1 MRVGF
6 IGAGSMGSMLTGS
19 FIRSGALRPSDIIL
33 STRTLSKANALAN
46 RYPGIQIAPSN
57 ASAVLGSDLVFL
69 CVKPLDFRS
78 VLQEIAPSLQP
89 WQIVVSITSP
99 VRLEALERLIPSKA
113 AKIIPSIVNET
124 LAGSSLVMFGSRLE
138 ERDRALLFRLF
149 SAISRPVQIAEEDV
163 RVASDIASCGPAF
176 MANLLEQFIE
186 AAVST
191 TGVSRETAT
200 VLARD
205 MLLGTARLLQNAGCS
220 PAELQKRVS
229 VPGGI
234 TAVALEELKDATNG
248 AFLRVLQ
255 ATHAKFAE
263 DLEKV
268 DASLNDSQDQP

>member
-1 MRVGF
+1 MKVGF

-33 STRTLSKANALAN
+33 STRTLAKANALAG
-46 RYPGIQIAPSN
+46 RYPGLQVAPSN
-57 ASAVLGSDLVFL
+57 AAAAQGCDLIFL
-69 CVKPLDFRS
+69 CVKPLDFRQ
-78 VLQEIAPSLQP
+78 VLPEIAPGLQP
-89 WQIVVSITSP
+89 RQIVVSITSP
-99 VRLEALERLIPSKA
+99 VRLSALEEHLPCKI
-113 AKIIPSIVNET
+113 AKVIPSIANET
-124 LAGSSLVMFGSRLE
+124 LAGSSLVMFGSRLD
-138 ERDRALLFRLF
+138 ERDRALIFRLF
-149 SAISRPVQIAEEDV
+149 SAISRPLEIAEDEV

-186 AAVST
+186 AAVATAGIAS
-191 TGVSRETAT
+191 ETAS

-205 MLLGTARLLQNAGCS
+205 MLLGTARLLQTAGCS

-234 TAVALEELKDATNG
+234 TAAALEELKDATNG

-263 DLEKV
+263 DLDKV
-268 DASLNDSQDQP
+268 EASLTRT

>member
-1 MRVGF
+1 MKVGF

-19 FIRSGALRPSDIIL
+19 FIRSGALRPADILL
-33 STRTLSKANALAN
+33 SSRTLSKANALAN
-46 RYPGIQIAPSN
+46 RYPGLQIAPSN
-57 ASAVLGSDLVFL
+57 ASAALDSDLVFL
-69 CVKPLDFRS
+69 CVKPMDFRG
-78 VLQEIAPSLQP
+78 VLQEIAPVVQP

-99 VRLEALERLIPSKA
+99 VRISSLEEHLPCKV

-149 SAISRPVQIAEEDV
+149 SSISRPIQVAEEEV

-191 TGVSRETAT
+191 TGIARETAS

-205 MLLGTARLLQNAGCS
+205 MLLGTARLLQTAGCS

-234 TAVALEELKDATNG
+234 TAAALEELKQATDG
-248 AFLRVLQ
+248 AFLRVLRT
-255 ATHAKFAE
+255 THAKFAE
-263 DLEKV
+263 DLDKV
-268 DASLNDSQDQP
+268 DASLNSDG